1 MRVGPYDDQVM
12 PAVILF
18 HDEESNCS
26 YAASR
31 LFYNPEVKSPG
42 EYDQRD
48 FRSSN
53 YRLNTEVDSVK
64 LRPGYK
70 VYLYEQPKWQGNYE
84 VIEGAYEEVSNE
96 GRLKC

>member
-31 LFYNPEVKSPG
+31 LFYNPEVKNPG

-48 FRSSN
+48 FMST
-53 YRLNTEVDSVK
+53 Y
-64 LRPGYK
+64 
-70 VYLYEQPKWQGNYE
+70 
-84 VIEGAYEEVSNE
+84 
-96 GRLKC
+96 